1 MSKKEDGFTDT
12 VDITQP
18 VNSKANSKSSKDY
31 EAIVQRLAFA
41 AVNEQRR
48 SRRWRI
54 FFIILTFIYL
64 TPLFLL
70 TLEMN
75 DVNVLDKETLSGSK
89 KHTAVVKMTGV
100 IASGEKAS
108 AKTIIAGL
116 QDAFDDDNTAAVVL
130 EINSPGGSP
139 VQSADIYDAMRR
151 LRAEHEDIPLY
162 VVVSDMAASGGY
174 FVAAAADKIFVN
186 KSSLVGSIGV
196 RMDSFGLV
204 DLIKNIGVERRLLT
218 AGEHKAMLDPFLP
231 EKEDE
236 KRQLQAM
243 LDQVHQHFI
252 SAVKAG
258 RGDRL
263 KDDPQLFSG
272 MIWTGEEAIK
282 LGLVDEYGS
291 TEYVAREIVKQEDV
305 RDFTQKDL
313 LLDRLAERMGA
324 AFGKAIDT
332 RIAGGFSLR

>member
-1 MSKKEDGFTDT
+1 MSQRNGDDNDT

-18 VNSKANSKSSKDY
+18 VNQSSNKEY
-31 EAIVQRLAFA
+31 EAMVQRLAFA

-70 TLEMN
+70 TLDMN
-75 DVNVLDKETLSGSK
+75 DINVLDKETLSGNK

-116 QDAFDDDNTAAVVL
+116 QDAFKDDNTAAVIL

-139 VQSADIYDAMRR
+139 VQSADIYDEMRR
-151 LRAEHEDIPLY
+151 LRKKYEDIPLY

-174 FVAAAADKIFVN
+174 FVASAADKIFVN

-218 AGEHKAMLDPFLP
+218 AGKHKGMLDPFLP
-231 EKEDE
+231 ENEDE
-236 KRQLQAM
+236 KQQMQAM

-252 SAVKAG
+252 SAVKQG

-263 KDDPQLFSG
+263 QDDPQLFSG

-282 LGLVDEYGS
+282 LGLADDYGS
-291 TEYVAREIVKQEDV
+291 TESVARDIVKQEDV
-305 RDFTQKDL
+305 VDYTRKDL

-332 RIAGGFSLR
+332 RLANSFNLR